1 MDITIANKKVPII
14 TKDLSDI
21 VKNNNLTAQQEET
34 MNILLSQLKDK
45 AFQVEGINLPEEEI
59 WRDIPGYEGYY
70 QVSNFGN
77 VKSLERWTNGRHFPE
92 RSFKPTYKSKHL
104 NLVLRKPNEKP
115 KSIHLARVVL
125 MAFDRMPKT
134 EEQARH
140 LDGNPLNCH
149 IDNLEWGTYQ
159 ENVQDTFN
167 MAGAKQAR
175 LIVDQV
181 KEIKR
186 KLANGYPKGMIR
198 ELEKEYKVGRGTI
211 WNIATGRTWKWVKID
226 TDEDTND

>member
-1 MDITIANKKVPII
+1 MNITIANKKVPII

-34 MNILLSQLKDK
+34 MNLLLSQLKDK

-77 VKSLERWTNGRHFPE
+77 VKSLERWTNGRYFPE

-125 MAFDRMPKT
+125 MAFDRMPK
-134 EEQARH
+134 ENEQARH
-140 LDGNPLNCH
+140 LDGNPLNCC
-149 IDNLEWGTYQ
+149 IDNLQWGTYQ
-159 ENVQDTFN
+159 ENVLDVFN
-167 MAGAKQAR
+167 MNDAKQAR
-175 LIVDQV
+175 LTVEQV
-181 KEIKR
+181 KEIKK
-186 KLANGYPKGMIR
+186 KLSEGYTRSDLQK
-198 ELEKEYKVGRGTI
+198 LEKEYNVGRTTM
-211 WNIATGRTWKWVKID
+211 WNIATGRTWKWI
-226 TDEDTND
+226 E